1 MKRPEL
7 KRLIDVKEG
16 DRILGIGVVESKK
29 VEKDI
34 VELVVK
40 DIAIEKTGND
50 PLQKYRWKGS
60 QLVDVHN
67 PEEYGV

>member
-29 VEKDI
+29 VEKNI